1 MNNDNLF
8 CENLYRLMGELFD
21 NAPLKYTVHKGKWIT
36 TVTILPKGFYEV
48 INNLQHKEYLYTLK
62 IGFNDKGQQIE
73 ICLREKKDGTK
84 YVVLKLY
91 SKTSYVKIDNA
102 GKETERWNTVHD
114 SLKRTFLI
122 YNSKDIYTASPKGNT
137 FYPATISD
145 FKYAPIEIS
154 KFILPLYS
162 NGSMIWKDFLSEN
175 FFPPIMVNELSHFHN
190 KKEFF
195 EKQFNVD
202 LPNSVNKLPFLKTY
216 AACCAKDYI
225 ISEQIPFLFSDTK
238 EIDFSFLPNKRNKK
252 EIATTYLKLYIR
264 RKNKT
269 ANEDVVSDYIDF
281 SLTLKEP
288 IDILAGKKKISEYHD
303 ILTDRMIFKANYG
316 KKLVIPETPLKYLK
330 LPKEFILLNTKKAL
344 IFEGKR
350 NHNCV
355 GAYVDIINK
364 GKCIVYTADI
374 NGEHLT
380 IDIRYRKSR
389 KKNKKYDFYVCQCYK
404 SYNKPCKNETL
415 QYVQECVEHSTEKAV
430 EKYIKVN
437 GVS

>member
-73 ICLREKKDGTK
+73 ICLKEKKDGTK

-238 EIDFSFLPNKRNKK
+238 GN
-252 EIATTYLKLYIR
+252 
-264 RKNKT
+264 T
-269 ANEDVVSDYIDF
+269 A
-281 SLTLKEP
+281 
-288 IDILAGKKKISEYHD
+288 
-303 ILTDRMIFKANYG
+303 
-316 KKLVIPETPLKYLK
+316 
-330 LPKEFILLNTKKAL
+330 
-344 IFEGKR
+344 
-350 NHNCV
+350 
-355 GAYVDIINK
+355 
-364 GKCIVYTADI
+364 
-374 NGEHLT
+374 
-380 IDIRYRKSR
+380 
-389 KKNKKYDFYVCQCYK
+389 
-404 SYNKPCKNETL
+404 
-415 QYVQECVEHSTEKAV
+415 
-430 EKYIKVN
+430 
-437 GVS
+437 